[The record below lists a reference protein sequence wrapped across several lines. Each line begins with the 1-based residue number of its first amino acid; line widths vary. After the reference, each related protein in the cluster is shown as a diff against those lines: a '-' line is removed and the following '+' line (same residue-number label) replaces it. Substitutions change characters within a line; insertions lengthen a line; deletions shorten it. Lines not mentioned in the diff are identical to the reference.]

1 MGANFWISCDLI
13 WEMVVWDAIALQA
26 QGRTSISENI
36 FLSQHRGF
44 ELARCR
50 CNKSAHAPNTSL
62 FEA

>member
-1 MGANFWISCDLI
+1 
-13 WEMVVWDAIALQA
+13 MVVWDAIALQA
-26 QGRTSISENI
+26 QGCTSISENI

-50 CNKSAHAPNTSL
+50 CNKSAHDYAPNTSP